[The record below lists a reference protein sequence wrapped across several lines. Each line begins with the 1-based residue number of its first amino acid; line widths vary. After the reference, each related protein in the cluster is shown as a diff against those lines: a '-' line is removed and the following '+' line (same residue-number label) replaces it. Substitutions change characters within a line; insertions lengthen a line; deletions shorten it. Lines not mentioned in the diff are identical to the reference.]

1 MSESNIDIEL
11 SYLRKKIDREKD
23 ARKQAEV
30 LLENKST
37 ELFDINQRL
46 QEANQQLDVIVTRRT
61 KALKATT
68 ERVEITSD
76 ELQNTVNRLNL
87 VLDVAN
93 AVTWLFNVRH
103 QTMDIAG
110 KSQSLLGIEP
120 TKAIP
125 ADDTLS
131 RIHKDDQAQLTE
143 ELGFALK
150 EGKAISLRCRVMSR
164 NGSYRWFLI
173 NGELSSLGSKR
184 SLCVIGSC
192 IEMHEQVEREREVWR
207 MANHDALTGLPNR
220 NHFETQFNVLA
231 GESFVSGEG
240 FTVALIDINDFTQ
253 INDTYGHRTG
263 DGVLRDFADILR
275 GYSNHTSHI
284 ARLSGDEYIVVFKN
298 NIATWSAH
306 ELCQKLIDECATMSI
321 QDGERL
327 GLSLTMGLAVFPKDG
342 GTMDDLMQSV
352 YSAVQVGKQK
362 KHIGSSCVLYNSSI
376 ERERFRERDIR
387 SALRSAIEHESFD
400 LAFQPIM
407 CNESRHF
414 VGSEALLRWPDMDS
428 QWNIQEVIDV
438 AESSGLILDLGEQII
453 NMAFSKLSHLTN
465 MGVRKWVSINISP
478 LQFQFQDIPHI
489 ISNAL
494 IKYNVDPAMLVVEV
508 TENIFLENITRVAA
522 VLGQLTKMG
531 VRVAI
536 DDFGSGYSSLRYVQ
550 SLSLDKIK
558 IDKAFI
564 DNVGSSAESQGI
576 VNAVINMSH
585 SMNYKVVAEGVETE
599 EQLTVLE
606 EMGCDFIQGYLF
618 SKPLSFDELIKL
630 DDFSKSTPLVLKTH
644 LGRTL

>member
-1 MSESNIDIEL
+1 MSESNLDIEL

-61 KALKATT
+61 KALKATA

-76 ELQNTVNRLNL
+76 ELQNTINRLNL

-125 ADDTLS
+125 ADDILS
-131 RIHKDDQAQLTE
+131 RIHEDDQTQLTE

-173 NGELSSLGSKR
+173 NGELSSFGAKR

-220 NHFETQFNVLA
+220 NHFEAQFNALA

-263 DGVLRDFADILR
+263 DGVLQDFADILR
-275 GYSNHTSHI
+275 GYSDHTTHI

-306 ELCQKLIDECATMSI
+306 ELCQKLIDECAMMSI

-387 SALRSAIEHESFD
+387 SALKAAIEHQSFD

-407 CNESRHF
+407 CNQSRYF
-414 VGSEALLRWPDMDS
+414 VGCEALFRWPDMGG
-428 QWNIQEVIDV
+428 QWDIQEVIDV
-438 AESSGLILDLGEQII
+438 AENSGLILDLGEQVID
-453 NMAFSKLSHLTN
+453 MAFSKLSHLSD
-465 MGVRKWVSINISP
+465 MGVKKWVAINISP
-478 LQFQFQDIPHI
+478 LQFQFQDVPHI
-489 ISNAL
+489 ISKAL
-494 IKYNVDPAMLVVEV
+494 IKYNIDPAMLVVEV

-550 SLSLDKIK
+550 SLPLDKIK

-599 EQLTVLE
+599 EQLTALK

-630 DDFSKSTPLVLKTH
+630 DDFSASAPLVLKTH

>member
-61 KALKATT
+61 KALKATA

-125 ADDTLS
+125 ADDILS

-387 SALRSAIEHESFD
+387 SALRSAIERESFD

-453 NMAFSKLSHLTN
+453 NMAFSKLSRLTN

>member
-1 MSESNIDIEL
+1 MSESNENIEL
-11 SYLRKKIDREKD
+11 SYLRKKIDREKN
-23 ARKQAEV
+23 ARMQAEV

-37 ELFDINQRL
+37 ELFDINKRL
-46 QEANQQLDVIVTRRT
+46 QEANDNLDVIVARRT
-61 KALKATT
+61 KALKITT
-68 ERVEITSD
+68 ERVEVTSE

-87 VLDVAN
+87 VLDIAN
-93 AVTWLFNVRH
+93 AVTWLFNVRS

-110 KSQSLLGIEP
+110 KSQSLLGLEP
-120 TKAIP
+120 TKDIS
-125 ADDTLS
+125 ADDILL
-131 RIHKDDQAQLTE
+131 RIHEEDRGQLTA
-143 ELGFALK
+143 ELSLALK
-150 EGKAISLRCRVMSR
+150 EGKAINLRCRVMSR

-173 NGELSSLGSKR
+173 NGELSSFGAKR

-207 MANHDALTGLPNR
+207 IANHDALTGLPNR
-220 NHFETQFNVLA
+220 NYFETQFSALA

-253 INDTYGHRTG
+253 INDTYGHRIG

-275 GYSNHTSHI
+275 AYSDYTSQV
-284 ARLSGDEYIVVFKN
+284 ARLSGDEYIVIFKN

-342 GTMDDLMQSV
+342 GALDDLMQSV

-362 KHIGSSCVLYNSSI
+362 KHIGSSCVLYNAAI
-376 ERERFRERDIR
+376 ERERFREKDIR
-387 SALRSAIEHESFD
+387 SALKLAIENQSFD
-400 LAFQPIM
+400 LAFQPVR
-407 CNESRHF
+407 CNQSDSF
-414 VGSEALLRWPDMDS
+414 VGCEALFRWPDIGGKWD
-428 QWNIQEVIDV
+428 IQEVIDV
-438 AESSGLILDLGEQII
+438 AENSGLILDVGEQII
-453 NMAFSKLSHLTN
+453 EMAFAKLSRLSE
-465 MGVRKWVSINISP
+465 MGIKKWVSINISP

-489 ISNAL
+489 ISKAL
-494 IKYNVDPAMLVVEV
+494 IKYNVDPSMLVIEV

-522 VLGQLTKMG
+522 ILNQLSKMG
-531 VRVAI
+531 VRIAI

-550 SLSLDKIK
+550 MLPIDKIK

-564 DNVGSSAESQGI
+564 DNVGSSVESQGI
-576 VNAVINMSH
+576 VKAVVNMSH
-585 SMNYKVVAEGVETE
+585 SMGYKVVAEGVETE
-599 EQLTVLE
+599 EQLEALKN
-606 EMGCDFIQGYLF
+606 MGCDYIQGYFF
-618 SKPLSFDELIKL
+618 SKPVSFDELMGL
-630 DDFSKSTPLVLKTH
+630 DAFNKSAPLVLKTH

>member
-61 KALKATT
+61 KALKATA

-125 ADDTLS
+125 ADDILS
-131 RIHKDDQAQLTE
+131 RIHKDDQVQLTE

-173 NGELSSLGSKR
+173 NGELSSFCAKR

-220 NHFETQFNVLA
+220 NHFETQFNALA

-263 DGVLRDFADILR
+263 DGVLKDFADILR
-275 GYSNHTSHI
+275 GYSDHATHI

-387 SALRSAIEHESFD
+387 SALKSAIEHQSFD

-407 CNESRHF
+407 CNQSRYF
-414 VGSEALLRWPDMDS
+414 VGCEALFRWPGMGG
-428 QWNIQEVIDV
+428 QWDIQEVIDV
-438 AESSGLILDLGEQII
+438 AENSGLILDLGEQVID
-453 NMAFSKLSHLTN
+453 MAFSKLSHLSD
-465 MGVRKWVSINISP
+465 MGVKKWVAINISP
-478 LQFQFQDIPHI
+478 LQFQFQDVPHI
-489 ISNAL
+489 ISKAL

-550 SLSLDKIK
+550 SLPLDKIK

-599 EQLTVLE
+599 EQLTALK

-630 DDFSKSTPLVLKTH
+630 DDFSASAPLVLKTH